1 MKFYECDVAAVLT
14 NQYFTNSA
22 VALSEKTDVLLWNRS
37 VLEELRKCKK
47 PRLLNLAGLLGMVGS
62 AWLFYFLC
70 SAGIDYRIFCDEPQF
85 LEPQKYYQYCSAA
98 GGSDHSGV
106 W

>member
-1 MKFYECDVAAVLT
+1 MK
-14 NQYFTNSA
+14 NNKS
-22 VALSEKTDVLLWNRS
+22 K
-37 VLEELRKCKK
+37 ELMQKF
-47 PRLLNLAGLLGMVGS
+47 S
-62 AWLFYFLC
+62 IC